1 MSAPDFKTLCEL
13 AGGSSVATNQDE
25 VDSAMAVRNARLEL
39 ERRLS
44 PAVMRVVW
52 EALECVAMNLIYFHG
67 KQPLIEARFTKEEAA
82 LVRTAI
88 ALLNGTTPTDK
99 KDE

>member
-52 EALECVAMNLIYFHG
+52 EALEEANQFLSSAPEGIVPFVR
-67 KQPLIEARFTKEEAA
+67 PLVIAKLTR
-82 LVRTAI
+82 AI
-88 ALLNGTTPTDK
+88 SLLNGTTPTDK